1 MNCILLSTCSF
12 SSYLFHILFPFLNT
26 MKLQF
31 FPSHKETWR
40 FLPLL
45 YKCTFEMSVRQITSK
60 HLQFSMFIVS
70 HILGSLYLASN
81 IQTYFIKS
89 TRLKTSTHIKMD
101 FWWIGRMDRI
111 DSLTMHTCY
120 FFVARNKNVTWV
132 KKLIDKTFY
141 VQIYAWLSSTHSNA
155 TLH

>member
-1 MNCILLSTCSF
+1 MNCILLNTCSF

-101 FWWIGRMDRI
+101 FWWIGRMDRLI
-111 DSLTMHTCY
+111 NHAYLL
-120 FFVARNKNVTWV
+120 FFCGQKQKCNMGEEANRQNFLCTNICMVE
-132 KKLIDKTFY
+132 
-141 VQIYAWLSSTHSNA
+141 
-155 TLH
+155 